1 MSIGVETIVVTGAAG
16 GMGAALCR
24 ILKDRGHAVLPID
37 QRSTGLANELVCD
50 LTDRDLP
57 TRLSAR
63 LNALPSVSGLA
74 NVAGV
79 SIGSGLLDSSTEE
92 WNRMIE
98 TNLTA
103 PMTLA
108 KCLIPKMIDRG
119 GGAIVNVGSPVGF
132 TGARKPGYAASK
144 AGLIGLTM
152 TIARQFGKA
161 GIRCNLLL
169 PGATITDM
177 TGNWDQTKRDR
188 IARTSFFGRL
198 CCADDIAEV
207 MAFML
212 SDASRCITGAV
223 IDATAGQML
232 GAH

>member
-1 MSIGVETIVVTGAAG
+1 M
-16 GMGAALCR
+16 
-24 ILKDRGHAVLPID
+24 VLPID
-37 QRSTGLANELVCD
+37 RHSTGLANDLVCD
-50 LTDRDLP
+50 LMDRDLP
-57 TRLSAR
+57 RQLSAR
-63 LNALPSVSGLA
+63 LDALPSVSGLA
-74 NVAGV
+74 NVAGT
-79 SIGSGLLDSSTEE
+79 SIGSCLLDASTEE
-92 WNRMIE
+92 WNGMIE

-108 KCLIPKMIDRG
+108 KCLIPKMIERG

-152 TIARQFGKA
+152 TIARRYGKD

-169 PGATITDM
+169 PGATITNM
-177 TGNWDQTKRDR
+177 TQDWDQTKRDR
-188 IARTSFFGRL
+188 IASTGFLGRL
-198 CCADDIAEV
+198 CNADDIAEV

>member
-1 MSIGVETIVVTGAAG
+1 MRIQTIVVTGAAG

-24 ILKDRGHAVLPID
+24 ILKDRGHEVLPID
-37 QRSTGLANELVCD
+37 QRSTGLENELVWD
-50 LTDRDLP
+50 LTDRDLT

-63 LNALPSVSGLA
+63 LDALPSVSGLA
-74 NVAGV
+74 NVAGA
-79 SIGSGLLDSSTEE
+79 SMGSSLLDSSTEE
-92 WNRMIE
+92 WNRLIE

-152 TIARQFGKA
+152 TIARQFGKD

-169 PGATITDM
+169 PGATITNM
-177 TGNWDQTKRDR
+177 TQDWDQTKRDR
-188 IARTSFFGRL
+188 IACTSFLGRL
-198 CCADDIAEV
+198 CSADDLAEV

>member
-1 MSIGVETIVVTGAAG
+1 MSTEVETIIVTGAG
-16 GMGAALCR
+16 SGMGAALCR
-24 ILKDRGHAVLPID
+24 ILTERGHTVLPIV
-37 QRSTGLANELVCD
+37 QTSTGLANEFVCD
-50 LTDRDLP
+50 LTDRNL
-57 TRLSAR
+57 LSLFNAR
-63 LNALPSVSGLA
+63 LDALPAVSGLA
-74 NVAGV
+74 NVAGT

-92 WNRMIE
+92 WNRLIE

-108 KCLIPKMIDRG
+108 RCLIPKMIARG
-119 GGAIVNVGSPVGF
+119 GGSIVNVGSPVGF
-132 TGARKPGYAASK
+132 IGARKPGYAASK

-152 TIARQFGKA
+152 TIARQFGKD

-169 PGATITDM
+169 PGATITNMNQD
-177 TGNWDQTKRDR
+177 WDQAKRDR
-188 IARTSFFGRL
+188 IASTSFLGRL
-198 CCADDIAEV
+198 CSADDVAEV
-207 MAFML
+207 MAFLL

>member
-1 MSIGVETIVVTGAAG
+1 MENETIIVTGAAG

-24 ILKDRGHAVLPID
+24 LLRDRGHVVLPID

-57 TRLSAR
+57 KRLSAR
-63 LNALPSVSGLA
+63 LDALPSVSGLA
-74 NVAGV
+74 NVAGT
-79 SIGSGLLDSSTEE
+79 SIGSSLLDGSNEE

-108 KCLIPKMIDRG
+108 KCLIPKMIDHG
-119 GGAIVNVGSPVGF
+119 GGAIVNVGSPVSF

-152 TIARQFGKA
+152 TIAKQFGRD

-169 PGATITDM
+169 PGATITNM
-177 TGNWDQTKRDR
+177 TQDWDQTKRDS
-188 IARTSFFGRL
+188 IACTSFLGRL
-198 CCADDIAEV
+198 CSADDIAEV

-223 IDATAGQML
+223 IDATAGQL
-232 GAH
+232 VGAH

>member
-1 MSIGVETIVVTGAAG
+1 MGNETIVVTGAAG

-24 ILKDRGHAVLPID
+24 ILKDRGHMVLPID
-37 QRSTGLANELVCD
+37 RRSTGLVNELVCD

-57 TRLSAR
+57 RRLSAK
-63 LNALPSVSGLA
+63 LDTLPSVSGLA
-74 NVAGV
+74 NVAGK
-79 SIGSGLLDSSTEE
+79 SIGSSLLDASTQE
-92 WNRMIE
+92 WSRMIE

-108 KCLIPKMIDRG
+108 KCLIPRMIDRG
-119 GGAIVNVGSPVGF
+119 GGSIVNIGSPVGF

-144 AGLIGLTM
+144 AGLLGLTM
-152 TIARQFGKA
+152 TIAKQYGKN

-169 PGATITDM
+169 PGATITNM
-177 TGNWDQTKRDR
+177 TQDWDQAKRDR
-188 IARTSFFGRL
+188 IASTSFRGQL
-198 CCADDIAEV
+198 CSADEIAEV
-207 MAFML
+207 IAFML

-223 IDATAGQML
+223 IDATAGQMI

>member
-1 MSIGVETIVVTGAAG
+1 MGVETMVVTGAAG

-24 ILKDRGHAVLPID
+24 ILKDRGHTVLPID
-37 QRSTGLANELVCD
+37 RNRTGLANEFVCD
-50 LTDRDLP
+50 FADRDFP

-63 LNALPSVSGLA
+63 LDALPSVSGLA
-74 NVAGV
+74 NVAGE
-79 SIGSGLLDSSTEE
+79 SIGSALLDSSTEE
-92 WNRMIE
+92 WNRSIE

-103 PMTLA
+103 PMILA
-108 KCLIPKMIDRG
+108 RCLIPKMIDRG
-119 GGAIVNVGSPVGF
+119 GGSIVNVGSPVGF
-132 TGARKPGYAASK
+132 IGARKPGYAASK

-152 TIARQFGKA
+152 TIARQFGKD

-169 PGATITDM
+169 PGATITHM
-177 TGNWDQTKRDR
+177 TQDWDQTKRDR
-188 IARTSFFGRL
+188 IGSTSFLGRL
-198 CCADDIAEV
+198 CSANDIAEV

-232 GAH
+232 GGH

>member
-1 MSIGVETIVVTGAAG
+1 MGTETIVVTGAAG

-24 ILKDRGHAVLPID
+24 LLKYRGHAVLPID
-37 QRSTGLANELVCD
+37 QRSTGFANELVCD

-57 TRLSAR
+57 IRLSAK
-63 LNALPSVSGLA
+63 LDALPSVSGLA
-74 NVAGV
+74 NVAGA
-79 SIGSGLLDSSTEE
+79 SIGSSLLESSTEE
-92 WNRMIE
+92 WNRSID

-108 KCLIPKMIDRG
+108 KCLIPRMIDRG
-119 GGAIVNVGSPVGF
+119 AGAIVNVGSPVGF

-152 TIARQFGKA
+152 TIARQFGKD

-169 PGATITDM
+169 PGATITHM
-177 TGNWDQTKRDR
+177 TQDWGQTKRDR
-188 IARTSFFGRL
+188 IATTSFLGRL
-198 CCADDIAEV
+198 CSVDDIAEV